1 MNSGKSILFICTH
14 NSARSFMAGYL
25 GQARYPGITFR
36 SAGIHP
42 LCPDP
47 AAVAV
52 LNEEN
57 IDTSGHRPSTIG
69 SFSGEYFELIV
80 FLCPNAMKLAWSL
93 PKSKEVI
100 LREFRVPAG
109 GADHLSGF
117 RELRDSLKVFIDE
130 IVEVIQD

>member
-1 MNSGKSILFICTH
+1 
-14 NSARSFMAGYL
+14 MAEYTGR
-25 GQARYPGITFR
+25 AKYPEITFR

-42 LCPDP
+42 LGPDP

-52 LNEEN
+52 LNEEG

-69 SFSGEYFELIV
+69 SFSGEYFELVV
-80 FLCPNAMKLAWSL
+80 FLCPNAMKLAYSL

-100 LREFRVPAG
+100 FREFRVPAG
-109 GADHLSGF
+109 GADPYSGF
-117 RELRDSLKVFIDE
+117 RELRDSLEVFIDE